1 MLSFFEIRIKYFDV
15 GIKNQF
21 SMTES
26 TFRDIQFLEVLN
38 WVRVHSQTE
47 KCVKTISKPRDWKL
61 KHARH
66 VQVALEG

>member
-1 MLSFFEIRIKYFDV
+1 MLSFFEIRIQYFDV

-38 WVRVHSQTE
+38 WIRVHSQTE
-47 KCVKTISKPRDWKL
+47 KCVKTISTSRDWKL
-61 KHARH
+61 KH
-66 VQVALEG
+66 EKSIKP